1 MMAGIFVFFKIKL
14 KRSNHNRKRDVTEKN
29 IELSSHG
36 VVQHYDELHVRDPEE
51 TYTALKKAEEET
63 PYEEIQNI

>member
-1 MMAGIFVFFKIKL
+1 MMAGIFVFFKKNL
-14 KRSNHNRKRDVTEKN
+14 KRFNHNRKRDVTEKN

-63 PYEEIQNI
+63 PYEEI